1 MEKNTLLVTTKIV
14 RFTFAHPIEIQRDL
28 HLSSVTLGRSRR
40 PVPGPRPRRFVATVS
55 GALGAVGFRGLEVG
69 RGHGGVETRRCHDG
83 VWGETQSLVPWEDF
97 GMFFWD
103 VFLGMFFWDVFLGCS
118 WGLQSFLF
126 GGWGKIGGPFDF
138 WRGKSMFVDFIFLG
152 GSKFFFYH

>member
-1 MEKNTLLVTTKIV
+1 LVTTKIV

-28 HLSSVTLGRSRR
+28 HPSSVTLGRSRR

-126 GGWGKIGGPFDF
+126 GDGGKLVGRSIFGGENRCLWILFFWGG
-138 WRGKSMFVDFIFLG
+138 RS
-152 GSKFFFYH
+152 FFFIIEALDV